1 MEPAL
6 RPAREPVRGRHLAT
20 RNRRQGGGWAAI
32 ATGLVVL
39 VGVVLVARMLGAA
52 EPRPQ
57 PAPTATTLDVLGPPP
72 TPPAGPAAFGNLV
85 RNWSFEQDLSGWG
98 VVGPATASRE
108 PQGRT
113 SGSSAAVRA
122 RGPQPSRVGLV
133 LPRVVPSA
141 RRGSRYV
148 ASAWVR
154 STPPGLEVTVRL
166 VALGGGTSQASQAV
180 VPTLPGDRWRRISV
194 AHTVAAAHAALDLQI
209 TAADV
214 GPGEALL
221 VDEVEVRA
229 G

>member
-1 MEPAL
+1 
-6 RPAREPVRGRHLAT
+6 
-20 RNRRQGGGWAAI
+20 
-32 ATGLVVL
+32 
-39 VGVVLVARMLGAA
+39 VLVARMLGAA
-52 EPRPQ
+52 EPRSRPV
-57 PAPTATTLDVLGPPP
+57 PTVTTVDVLGPPP

-98 VVGPATASRE
+98 VVGAATASRE

-122 RGPQPSRVGLV
+122 RGPQPSQVGLV
-133 LPRVVPSA
+133 LLKVVPSA

-154 STPPGLEVTVRL
+154 SAPPGLEVTVRL
-166 VALGGGTSQASQAV
+166 VAVGGGTSQASRAV
-180 VPTLPGDRWRRISV
+180 ATTLPGDGWRRVSV

-209 TAADV
+209 TAAEV

-221 VDEVEVRA
+221 IDEVEVRA